1 MNPLTMQQ
9 AGACLLRTR
18 NHGKDTAARMTR
30 KRLGDR
36 GTSSSNQQQTRNFRA
51 SLWRGS
57 KKKGGSRHQQKPKMP
72 TPGGSKG
79 PEALWCTSKTATVSS
94 SRGQHPLDMGKYGLK
109 RLDYT
114 TMKPPVWTAPPHP
127 PTKTMAERV
136 VFPLTLAVAA
146 GVVLWMYVS
155 PEEDD
160 MTEYWKRVESGRIL
174 LDDDDDDDDYED
186 DEDEDE
192 DA

>member
-1 MNPLTMQQ
+1 
-9 AGACLLRTR
+9 
-18 NHGKDTAARMTR
+18 
-30 KRLGDR
+30 
-36 GTSSSNQQQTRNFRA
+36 
-51 SLWRGS
+51 
-57 KKKGGSRHQQKPKMP
+57 
-72 TPGGSKG
+72 
-79 PEALWCTSKTATVSS
+79 
-94 SRGQHPLDMGKYGLK
+94 MGKYGLK